1 MVNAAFW
8 RMVAVGVNTVV
19 SIGFVGLIS
28 CIVIVL
34 PCLVLKPYSINPNP
48 IHVQIND
55 LSTTPFV

>member
-8 RMVAVGVNTVV
+8 RIVAVGVNTVV
-19 SIGFVGLIS
+19 SNGFVGLIS

-34 PCLVLKPYSINPNP
+34 PCLILKPYSINPNP
-48 IHVQIND
+48 IHVQIAD